1 MTQKIMKTADL
12 ISSYLNNEM
21 TPEQE
26 RRFLLSVAASDSLRL
41 SLKSHFMLDRIVVTQ
56 ALDARVPDRLRENI
70 LSQAA
75 ASVAG
80 TPPVQHAQPEPAV
93 HPPSRLGRL
102 FGRGAL
108 LALLVTGGYAAGY
121 LTHPG
126 EGAASIPQ
134 QPNVTPIVRPADAA
148 GGNGSEQTNVAPSIE
163 SRSERVAEQPALT
176 GNAVQRN
183 ASLNHTHPGGTPRRE
198 SAATVPVGSIV
209 VPSQTV
215 PTSTEAQGTGSDGD
229 AAIPQTEQGRPSTVT
244 VITTVT
250 KPGASEQPKQPQ
262 TEGGTTP

>member
-1 MTQKIMKTADL
+1 MKTADL

-56 ALDARVPDRLRENI
+56 ALDAHVPDRVRENI
-70 LSQAA
+70 LAQAA

-80 TPPVQHAQPEPAV
+80 GSPAV
-93 HPPSRLGRL
+93 HHAQAEPTVHAPSRLGTL

-121 LTHPG
+121 MTHPG
-126 EGAASIPQ
+126 EGSVPARQ
-134 QPNVTPIVRPADAA
+134 QSVAPIVRPADAVGA
-148 GGNGSEQTNVAPSIE
+148 DASAPMTAPSIE
-163 SRSERVAEQPALT
+163 PRTTTVAAQSPAVITGDGASRSVASNRT
-176 GNAVQRN
+176 S
-183 ASLNHTHPGGTPRRE
+183 ASNVARRE
-198 SAATVPVGSIV
+198 NGATVPAAVAP
-209 VPSQTV
+209 PSQTV
-215 PTSTEAQGTGSDGD
+215 PSNPQEQHTVSSGD
-229 AAIPQTEQGRPSTVT
+229 APVQPAGEQVRPPTVT

-250 KPGASEQPKQPQ
+250 KPGASEHPKQPD
-262 TEGGTTP
+262 TEDATTP